1 MYSIENDYF
10 KLVLDEFGGSIKAL
24 YDKNCN
30 NENLFYEPDSRS
42 WSGTDVVI
50 FPFVARL
57 KNQKYTVDGKEYHL
71 KNHGIIRYENLDL
84 FEKTDNS
91 IILKLDSNSKTKLL
105 YPFDFHF
112 EVKYELNNNMLSIS
126 YLVKNKGASDMYFSL
141 GGHPA
146 LKTSG
151 IYTDLRFEYSE
162 TKLIFE
168 NYINTK
174 QYVLNESGDLIT
186 GIKNVKL
193 PKEIILKK
201 KMITDYK
208 TLIYDAKDINKVVL
222 ETNHHQYIFNT
233 SLSEV
238 LAIWT
243 WPTYGDYI
251 CIEPWWGIPDM
262 NNPNLELKEKPL
274 IHTLKA
280 NDIFETGYSITIN
293 KK

>member
-1 MYSIENDYF
+1 MYSIENEF
-10 KLVLDEFGGSIKAL
+10 LKLVVDENGGAIRAL
-24 YDKNCN
+24 YDKKGN
-30 NENLFYEPDSRS
+30 NDNLFYEPDTRS

-57 KNQKYTVDGKEYHL
+57 KNQKYTVNGKEYSL
-71 KNHGIIRYENLDL
+71 KNHGVIRYEKLDL
-84 FEKTDNS
+84 MKKENNI
-91 IILKLDSNSKTKLL
+91 IILKLDSNSETKRI

-112 EVKYELNNNMLSIS
+112 EVRYELNDNKLSIS
-126 YLVKNKGASDMYFSL
+126 YFVKNEGNTDMYFSL

-151 IYTDLRFEYSE
+151 IYNDKGFEFE
-162 TKLIFE
+162 NTKLIFE
-168 NYINTK
+168 NAINTK
-174 QYVLNESGDLIT
+174 QYILNESGDLIT
-186 GIKNVKL
+186 GL
-193 PKEIILKK
+193 RDTSLDKEIVLKK
-201 KMITDYK
+201 KMITDFK
-208 TLIYDAKDINKVVL
+208 TLIYDAKEINKVTL
-222 ETNHHQYIFNT
+222 ETNNHEYIFDI

-243 WPTYGDYI
+243 WPTFGNYV

-262 NNPNLELKEKPL
+262 ENPNLELKDKPL

-280 NDIFETGYSITIN
+280 NDSFKTGYSIIIN